1 MAETSYMKLAQV
13 LASPAVMGG
22 MGGSQVASSA
32 GLVAPSQGGGGI
44 DLNALAQNVLAA
56 RKATIEQ
63 QQKQASGQQKP
74 LGVSDLLKSLFR

>member
-32 GLVAPSQGGGGI
+32 GLVRPTQDNGI

>member
-32 GLVAPSQGGGGI
+32 GMVAPSQNSGI

>member
-22 MGGSQVASSA
+22 MGGSPVASSA
-32 GLVAPSQGGGGI
+32 GLVRPTQDNGI